1 MRGRRA
7 DKLKTQNSTRGR
19 NLACQAERG
28 WRPHSRGSRAP
39 APSSRQAVE
48 RGRRNLRSSKLGRPL
63 NSLLWPQRAPGH
75 PAAHQPGAR
84 ASLGSARAG
93 APTPAAPAA
102 LAAGLPGNTNQM
114 PAFRK
119 GPRAAAAAGGLRL
132 LTSAGRCRAA
142 PQLTSRLRLC
152 HCLAQP
158 FLQPVTES
166 AVCSVHRPRRAPC
179 NEAVKP
185 GYF

>member
-1 MRGRRA
+1 M
-7 DKLKTQNSTRGR
+7 DKSKTQNSTRGR
-19 NLACQAERG
+19 NLACQAEGG
-28 WRPHSRGSRAP
+28 WRPHSAGFQAP
-39 APSSRQAVE
+39 APRGSQVEE
-48 RGRRNLRSSKLGRPL
+48 RGRSNLSSRKLGRPP
-63 NSLLWPQRAPGH
+63 NSLLWLQRAPGH
-75 PAAHQPGAR
+75 PAAHQPRAR
-84 ASLGSARAG
+84 ASPGSARAG
-93 APTPAAPAA
+93 APTWAAPAA

-132 LTSAGRCRAA
+132 LTRTGRCCAA

-158 FLQPVTES
+158 LLQPVTES
-166 AVCSVHRPRRAPC
+166 AVSSVHRPRRAPC